1 MVIETCGHLESAELI
16 QLCTFL
22 DANISSLKLTPWI
35 TAAFGLLTGLVI
47 SWIIVIGNRHA
58 QSRERHNNAQRKA
71 LLDMQDLALKLR
83 NRWHEHLGYIQEH
96 PNAGAPFSAHEQTAL
111 QGEFQTAVT
120 RLDNFYLRKV
130 YLDWEDYAQNLFNGA
145 DDHQDFIEEKLW
157 TTTLDRSGANIR
169 WMDG

>member
-1 MVIETCGHLESAELI
+1 MAIETCGHLDSAELI
-16 QLCTFL
+16 QLCNFL
-22 DANISSLKLTPWI
+22 EANISSLRLTPWI

-47 SWIIVIGNRHA
+47 SWITVAGNRHA

-71 LLDMQDLALKLR
+71 LLEMQDLALKLR
-83 NRWHEHLGYIQEH
+83 NRWHEHWGYLQEYSDDD
-96 PNAGAPFSAHEQTAL
+96 GPFPAQEQTAL

-130 YLDWEDYAQNLFNGA
+130 YLDWEEYAQNLFNGA

-157 TTTLDRSGANIR
+157 STSLERSGANIR
-169 WMDG
+169 WIDV